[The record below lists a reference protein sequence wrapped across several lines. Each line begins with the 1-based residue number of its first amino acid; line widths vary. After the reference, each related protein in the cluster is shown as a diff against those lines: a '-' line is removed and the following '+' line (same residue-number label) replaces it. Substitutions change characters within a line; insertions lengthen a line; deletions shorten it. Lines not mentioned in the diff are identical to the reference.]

1 MITRET
7 KETKEN
13 TLPKN
18 FQHLSSCETR
28 ENVNFT
34 SNNHENVNAT
44 PKAFLLFLFFFCFET
59 FCLKHKS
66 PQEIEQK

>member
-1 MITRET
+1 MITSEIN
-7 KETKEN
+7 KAKEN

-28 ENVNFT
+28 KNVNFT
-34 SNNHENVNAT
+34 SNSHENVNAT
-44 PKAFLLFLFFFCFET
+44 PEAFLLFFFIFCFET